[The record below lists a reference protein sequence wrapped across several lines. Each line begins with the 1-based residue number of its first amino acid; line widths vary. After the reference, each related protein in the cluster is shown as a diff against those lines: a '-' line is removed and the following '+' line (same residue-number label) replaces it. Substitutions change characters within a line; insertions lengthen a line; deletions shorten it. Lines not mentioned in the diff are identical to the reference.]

1 MIFATTGLVQDS
13 FYISGLSAYPI
24 YLLDGP
30 NPVLFDA
37 GTSCAGKMYVEA
49 IRSVLGKRQPTMLFL
64 SHVHWDHCGSV
75 SYLKDAFPSLK
86 IASSF
91 DSKEILKRPNAQA
104 LIKKLNGETRYIVS
118 AYPEV
123 DPSQLIDEDFRPFE
137 VDVELKDGQLL
148 ELGDGA
154 IIEVLATPGHTRDHL
169 SYYLPQKKIL
179 IATESAGC
187 LDSSGGFITEFL
199 TDYELY
205 MSSLQRLS
213 ELPVEVLCQGHR
225 IAFVGK
231 EEVKAFFARSKS
243 EAILHKDRICR
254 FLDEEGGSTDRVIQR
269 VKAERYDTIKGIKQ
283 PELPY
288 ILNLTAQVNHLA
300 RKMVFQ
306 KSVD

>member
-1 MIFATTGLVQDS
+1 MIFTTTGLVRDS

-37 GTSCAGKMYVEA
+37 GTSSGGKLYVEA
-49 IRSVLGKRQPTMLFL
+49 IRSVLGTRQPTTLFL

-91 DSKEILKRPNAQA
+91 EAKEILKRQNALT
-104 LIKKLNGETRYIVS
+104 LIKKLNRDAMAVVG
-118 AYPEV
+118 AYPGV
-123 DPSQLIDEDFRPFE
+123 DSSQLIEDDFRPFE
-137 VDVELKDGQLL
+137 VDIELKDGQIID
-148 ELGDGA
+148 LGEGK

-169 SYYLPQKKIL
+169 SYYLPQEKIL
-179 IATESAGC
+179 IAPDSAGC
-187 LDSSGGFITEFL
+187 RLSSGDLGTEFL
-199 TDYELY
+199 TDYDLY

-225 IAFVGK
+225 YAFIGT
-231 EEVKAFFARSKS
+231 EEVRDFFARSIS
-243 EAILHKDRICR
+243 EARLFKTRVYEL
-254 FLDEEGGSTDRVIQR
+254 LDEEGGSKERVILR
-269 VKAERYDTIKGIKQ
+269 MKAEQYDTIMTNKQ
-283 PELPY
+283 PEDAY

-300 RKMVFQ
+300 GK
-306 KSVD
+306 KASS

>member
-1 MIFATTGLVQDS
+1 MIFTTTGLVQKS
-13 FYISGLSAYPI
+13 LYILGHSAYPI
-24 YLLDGP
+24 YLLDSP

-37 GTSCAGKMYVEA
+37 GTSCVGKMYVEA

-104 LIKKLNGETRYIVS
+104 LIRKLNGESRVIVS
-118 AYPEV
+118 AYPGV
-123 DPSQLIDEDFRPFE
+123 DSSQLIDEEFRPFE
-137 VDVELKDGQLL
+137 VDIELKDGQII
-148 ELGDGA
+148 ELGEGT
-154 IIEVLATPGHTRDHL
+154 IVEVLATPGHTRDHL
-169 SYYLPQKKIL
+169 SYYLPKEKIL
-179 IATESAGC
+179 IATESAGGV
-187 LDSSGGFITEFL
+187 DSSGGFITEFL
-199 TDYELY
+199 TDYDLY

-225 IAFVGK
+225 IVFVGK
-231 EEVKAFFARSKS
+231 EEVKSFFARSRI
-243 EAILHKDRICR
+243 EAILHKDRICQL
-254 FLDEEGGSTDRVIQR
+254 LDEEGGSTERVIRR

-288 ILNLTAQVNHLA
+288 MLNLTAQVNHLA
-300 RKMVFQ
+300 GK
-306 KSVD
+306 KA